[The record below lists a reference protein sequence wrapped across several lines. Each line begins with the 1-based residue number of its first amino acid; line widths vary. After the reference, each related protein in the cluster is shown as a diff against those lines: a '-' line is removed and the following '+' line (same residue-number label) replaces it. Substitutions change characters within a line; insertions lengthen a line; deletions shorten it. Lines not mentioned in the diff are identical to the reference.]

1 MKTSSPVQSV
11 SVERPAVGNLVNLPT
26 VVGVKSR
33 VSVDGHKTLEPMEIN
48 ALMVAVA
55 EHQDIDAYQLL
66 YKLFVPKVRAYMSKI
81 GSDRAFAE
89 EMAQEAL
96 LTVWRK
102 ARLFDPGRGQASTW
116 IYTIARNV
124 RIDALRRGPRPTF
137 DPNDPAFIPEDE
149 PAADVA
155 FERQQDAARLRVA
168 MASLKPD
175 EIKTLRLSF
184 FEDMAHPA
192 IAAALGIPIGTVK
205 SRIRNACL
213 KLRAI
218 LKDA

>member
-1 MKTSSPVQSV
+1 MKGRLSRESRKGLDSV
-11 SVERPAVGNLVNLPT
+11 
-26 VVGVKSR
+26 
-33 VSVDGHKTLEPMEIN
+33 EIN
-48 ALMVAVA
+48 ALMAAVA
-55 EHQDIDAYQLL
+55 ERQDVHAYEVLFR
-66 YKLFVPKVRAYMSKI
+66 YFVPKVRAYMSKI
-81 GSDRAFAE
+81 GSDRVFAE
-89 EMAQEAL
+89 EMAQEAM

-102 ARLFDPGRGQASTW
+102 AKLFDPGRGQASTW

-137 DPNDPAFIPEDE
+137 DPNDPAFVPEEE
-149 PAADVA
+149 PAADVVLD
-155 FERQQDAARLRVA
+155 RLQDTERLRVA

-175 EIKTLRLSF
+175 EVKTLRLSF

-192 IAAALGIPIGTVK
+192 IAATLGIPIGTVK